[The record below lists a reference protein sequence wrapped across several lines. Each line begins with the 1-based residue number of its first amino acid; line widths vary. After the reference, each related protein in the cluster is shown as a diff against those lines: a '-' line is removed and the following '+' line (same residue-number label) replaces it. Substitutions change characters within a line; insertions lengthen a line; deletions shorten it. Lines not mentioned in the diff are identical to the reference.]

1 MVESRAAKRRRVS
14 EAVDRD
20 GDIKIPSEVP
30 ETPPSDPDGDDPI
43 AMDIDDPEVDAALA
57 ATPSNSARRRST
69 AAAKVLDAEENETP
83 SRSVRASGRQRK
95 APVRYEDE
103 IPTNDTPRR
112 SKISTIETPS
122 KTPRSV
128 NGLHRTRKSATT
140 EAEVSDGRSPEVD
153 VPLSRRRSRR
163 STKKVTRKECE
174 SESGSDAEDNDQEL
188 GLINGGMDDTY
199 DPVAAQLQEDL
210 VQDADAYEETV
221 YIVPLPDY
229 AETFQ
234 KICAS
239 EFQEEVGTLGRL
251 VLEKLSGKRLTP
263 LKSLDAEYQKVY
275 QLVEQTVT
283 AGEGNS
289 MLLMGSRGSG
299 KTTMVE
305 SIVSSLSKDH
315 KDDFHV
321 VRLNGF
327 FHTDDRLALREIWRQ
342 LGRERD
348 TEDEASKI
356 NSYADTMATLLALLS
371 HPEELLNNADNSNGI
386 TTAKSVVIILD
397 EFDLFATHPRQTLL
411 YNLFDIAQARKAPLA
426 VLGLTTKVDVTE
438 TLEKR
443 VKSRFSH
450 RYVYLPLAKTFE
462 SFSEACLSGLT
473 VENAEIQEI
482 EFPDIKPGKFLR
494 LLDYWRIYLKVISR
508 VTYHIHNFH
517 AN

>member
-1 MVESRAAKRRRVS
+1 MV
-14 EAVDRD
+14 DQD
-20 GDIKIPSEVP
+20 GDIEIP
-30 ETPPSDPDGDDPI
+30 ETPPSVHNGDDELT

-57 ATPSNSARRRST
+57 ATPSKSSRRQST
-69 AAAKVLDAEENETP
+69 ANKIVEAEDTETP

-103 IPTNDTPRR
+103 IQKTETPRR
-112 SKISTIETPS
+112 SRLSTATPS
-122 KTPRSV
+122 KKAITA
-128 NGLHRTRKSATT
+128 NGSRGTLKHVQVDAGES
-140 EAEVSDGRSPEVD
+140 ESRSPDVD
-153 VPLSRRRSRR
+153 VPMARRKSTRR
-163 STKKVTRKECE
+163 PAKKE
-174 SESGSDAEDNDQEL
+174 SQNESDASSNSGEDPDAEL
-188 GLINGGMDDTY
+188 EMMNGGMDDSY

-210 VQDADAYEETV
+210 IQDVDAHED
-221 YIVPLPDY
+221 IIQSNPLPEY
-229 AETFQ
+229 AQTFKNLCET
-234 KICAS
+234 
-239 EFQEEVGTLGRL
+239 EFRHEISAGSKF
-251 VLEKLSGKRLTP
+251 VLEKLTRKRLTP
-263 LKSLDAEYQKVY
+263 LKGLDAEYQKVY

-305 SIVSSLSKDH
+305 SIISSLMKKH

-342 LGRERD
+342 LGRETD
-348 TEDEASKI
+348 TEDEASKV

-371 HPEELLNNADNSNGI
+371 HPEELQNSTEDSNGI

-450 RYVYLPLAKTFE
+450 RYVYLPLAKSFE
-462 SFSEACLSGLT
+462 AFSEACLSTLT
-473 VENAEIQEI
+473 VEALEI
-482 EFPDIKPGKFLR
+482 EDNDFGGRIPAKLPQ
-494 LLDYWRIYLKVISR
+494 LLDAWKAYLKVRRTVFDSKLIQ
-508 VTYHIHNFH
+508 